1 MPDHLD
7 WQPTCNR
14 AALAARSALYRQIRT
29 FFESRNVLEVDTPL
43 LSQAAVSDPNITPM
57 QTSDQRWLQTS
68 PEYAM
73 KRLLC
78 AGSGDIWQLCK
89 VFRRGEAGQRHNPEF
104 TMLEWYRLDWS
115 LSQLMDEVR
124 DLVRAVFASRWAE
137 LPEIRLSYAEALSQ
151 YAGIPVHTASDQDIA
166 QLGRKAAGNDLDLDR
181 DGWLDIIMSHLV
193 EPALPKDTLVFIDE
207 FPASQAALAKVV
219 AHDDGDDDGHAV
231 AQRFELFF
239 NGTELANGYHELTD
253 ALEQRRRFEKEAQ
266 GRPLDERLLAAMAS
280 GLPECSGVAMGIDRL
295 LMHQLQAARIADVLS
310 FDWTNA

>member
-151 YAGIPVHTASDQDIA
+151 YAGIQVHTASDQVIA

-219 AHDDGDDDGHAV
+219 THDDGHAV